1 MEEGPEGKR
10 EHDYSAL
17 LNRSRNL
24 RKHAAVE
31 NHRLEIGFEGTGKPN
46 IRDGRSNII
55 GLSSV
60 HSISLAR
67 SC

>member
-1 MEEGPEGKR
+1 MEEGPEWKR

-17 LNRSRNL
+17 LNRSRHL
-24 RKHAAVE
+24 RKHDAIQT
-31 NHRLEIGFEGTGKPN
+31 HRLEIGCEGTGKLS
-46 IRDGRSNII
+46 IRDGRLKTI

-60 HSISLAR
+60 PSISLAR